1 MSKKGNMICT
11 HGTNC
16 GLRSLYFLSSMHS
29 FGFFHLS
36 TIRCTLLTL
45 CSKTWLASV
54 IEVSNCKQAFAT
66 DVDEDLDFKS
76 WQSS

>member
-1 MSKKGNMICT
+1 MNKKRIKKCT

-29 FGFFHLS
+29 FGFLVLHLS

-54 IEVSNCKQAFAT
+54 IEVS
-66 DVDEDLDFKS
+66 S
-76 WQSS
+76 